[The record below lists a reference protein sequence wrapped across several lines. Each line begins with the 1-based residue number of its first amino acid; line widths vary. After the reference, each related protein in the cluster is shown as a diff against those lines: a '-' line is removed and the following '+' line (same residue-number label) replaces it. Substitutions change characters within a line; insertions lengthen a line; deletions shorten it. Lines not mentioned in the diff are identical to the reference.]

1 MIYLYAAGHWDN
13 IVGRNLVWKANVD
26 FKTHC
31 IREFVEK
38 DNTRAAFEDMLD
50 NLKKGDMVIV
60 TSVAAFDDGT
70 DFSIMRKIRRL
81 EGIGIKL
88 VVETEEK
95 FSYAAYE
102 TWYRQKKEIEE
113 ARDFFKSCCTSK

>member
-50 NLKKGDMVIV
+50 NLEKGDMVIV

-88 VVETEEK
+88 VV
-95 FSYAAYE
+95 
-102 TWYRQKKEIEE
+102 
-113 ARDFFKSCCTSK
+113 